1 MAHAATATTFEI
13 AIRRGYRSSRHVAR
27 AVQADDPEGGMDA
40 VPRNRCTLDRMAV
53 TDDLLRN
60 AYEDTELLKKN
71 DALGDN
77 FSIARDVDFVIKT
90 PDRAKAEIIRSFAE
104 DNQYGV
110 ARVEEGDGEFRVL
123 VVINMPITQHVL
135 CSVSALMACLAA
147 LFRAE
152 YDGWGCTIQRSM

>member
-1 MAHAATATTFEI
+1 
-13 AIRRGYRSSRHVAR
+13 
-27 AVQADDPEGGMDA
+27 
-40 VPRNRCTLDRMAV
+40 MAV
-53 TDDLLRN
+53 VDDLLRN
-60 AYEDTELLKKN
+60 AHEDTELLKKN

-90 PDRAKAEIIRSFAE
+90 PDRGKAEIIRSFAE

-110 ARVEEGDGEFRVL
+110 ARVEEGEREFRVL

-135 CSVSALMACLAA
+135 CSVSALMVCIAA
-147 LFRAE
+147 LFGAE